1 MTKQKLATTNK
12 LVITYNN
19 GKVYTIPRVKHFIL
33 SDDGKS
39 VTGEYSKQVTVDTMT
54 EHHTIKFTLQLMDV
68 VHLDYR
74 AKHGETSFF
83 RGVDKG
89 VITSKTEIR
98 DEDYYER
105 MNKVVCVNTGI
116 TPFFDKSII
125 LDSVISKPNPL
136 AISKYF

>member
-1 MTKQKLATTNK
+1 MTKQKLATTNQ
-12 LVITYNN
+12 LLITYNN

-33 SDDGKS
+33 ADDGKS
-39 VTGEYSKQVTVDTMT
+39 VTGEYDKQITVDTMT
-54 EHHTIKFTLQLMDV
+54 EYHTIKFTLQLTDV

-83 RGVDKG
+83 CGVDKG

-105 MNKVVCVNTGI
+105 MNRVNII
-116 TPFFDKSII
+116 TSDQ
-125 LDSVISKPNPL
+125 LDALRHIHISKPN
-136 AISKYF
+136 KFFTVGGC

>member
-1 MTKQKLATTNK
+1 MTKQKLATTNQ
-12 LVITYNN
+12 LTITYNN

-33 SDDGKS
+33 ADDGES
-39 VTGEYSKQVTVDTMT
+39 VTGEYDKQIVIDTMT
-54 EHHTIKFTLQLMDV
+54 EYHTIKFTLQLTDV

-83 RGVDKG
+83 CGVDKG

-105 MNKVVCVNTGI
+105 MNRVTINY
-116 TPFFDKSII
+116 TPADYGDTLRHLHFNKPTKFFTVGSC
-125 LDSVISKPNPL
+125 
-136 AISKYF
+136 